1 MKNSGW
7 IKLHRKILENSFCL
21 GGMNKL
27 GFWVYLLLSASHKD
41 QSFVLGNTKIQIK
54 QGQLLTGR
62 KALAKQAGVSE
73 GTIELWLDVLEKNLQ
88 QIVQQKTNKYRIITI
103 LNWDKY
109 QDNKQQNDNKMTT
122 EYQQNDTYK
131 NVKNVKNDNNIYTT
145 GLEEFV
151 SKFNQLFGKNYRA
164 TPGLRKMY
172 QDRLKNFTH
181 SEIMT
186 AVDSLAKSK
195 FHRGDNNRHWVA
207 DPSFLLRS
215 DEQVDK
221 WRATGDTLKPSV
233 QTLASRI
240 PDSNTN

>member
-1 MKNSGW
+1 
-7 IKLHRKILENSFCL
+7 
-21 GGMNKL
+21 
-27 GFWVYLLLSASHKD
+27 
-41 QSFVLGNTKIQIK
+41 
-54 QGQLLTGR
+54 
-62 KALAKQAGVSE
+62 
-73 GTIELWLDVLEKNLQ
+73 
-88 QIVQQKTNKYRIITI
+88 
-103 LNWDKY
+103 
-109 QDNKQQNDNKMTT
+109 MTT

-164 TPGLRKMY
+164 TPGLRKKY

-221 WRATGDTLKPSV
+221 WRATGDILKPSV